1 MASIHEN
8 LSKIINAVFGRDIRQ
23 ALHDGLDAI
32 NKETESTTSR
42 QDYLDRK
49 YDEQIKNMTVQ
60 DPSSAEIV
68 DMRVAANG
76 KTFEKAGDRLNYFD
90 EQLVNKASKD
100 EVDIERKRIDNL
112 AKIPD
117 GSTEGNAELID
128 IRVGDDG
135 VNYPLGGEAV
145 RSQFKN
151 IKDVILPYAFLDFHK
166 RAKELNSSSKEIIG
180 TFDTLRVTEKSSA
193 GTGNGGFNI
202 QIPRNVNSIEFDI
215 EHINFGVNCG
225 FYYFKDGSLKT
236 GYKTY
241 TYPVTNEL
249 RFIKGVKLEIDWDE
263 VDRNM
268 TANGYDNIRFV
279 AWNATG
285 AVING
290 YNYFTNIKVNGFRNN
305 QRLNEAVDY
314 IEKEIVSVVKRGE
327 IGISDIRNRTD
338 VVGESSTMVKWGS
351 SSNFIYN
358 SSTGVISFS
367 YDQPTGNKGFQTPVF
382 SCIGSS
388 LRITGEILSLT
399 GNGLSISLSGKTKSE
414 NKQVYYSIGGVNKVG
429 KFTIECD
436 IQKLF
441 SQREELILN
450 EISIVFSN
458 SGQVNLTVRN
468 IIVEDLDTLKE
479 GENLERILDNM
490 YSNVPLANVKNE
502 NIIIAEAKDL
512 DRWSGGNFT
521 VTNDVLSFTHSTE
534 TGNSG
539 VITSSFTS
547 ATNFVNV
554 KGKVLSLTKYNQSS
568 KMLVYVVGYNTSG
581 VLRYYTIGEILNTG
595 LFNISVDLNNLVVYH
610 ALDLTKS
617 IKILLGSSNKV
628 GIVIEGYT
636 VFEHRIPQSN
646 LITERLDETLIN
658 FDKEITS
665 INSKLTSLDGN
676 KNTSLIAP
684 NGSKYILSVDN
695 DGNLFTIPVIPKKVL
710 FIGNSLLLGHGTF
723 GMCAKDSKN
732 DYYYHVKEYLKAFNP
747 EVICDKQHGAP
758 FEQTE
763 SQAGINSWIANNIN
777 KKATDY
783 DLVVIQ
789 LGDNV
794 NNNARNELFKTSC
807 KQLLQAVRTHM
818 PRARVVW
825 VGEWYY
831 TAQRQEI
838 ISKGCAE
845 TGSTFIDITDL
856 TIKENQGAIGDII
869 TADNGT
875 QTPVTSSGVA
885 SHPGNKG
892 MKAIADRLIEELFK

>member
-1 MASIHEN
+1 MSIQN
-8 LSKIINAVFGRDIRQ
+8 YLNQIKNAVFGKDVRQ
-23 ALHDGLDAI
+23 SIHDAI
-32 NKETESTTSR
+32 KQCYDDASINHDNANMEVKLARGSHTT
-42 QDYLDRK
+42 L
-49 YDEQIKNMTVQ
+49 N
-60 DPSSAEIV
+60 
-68 DMRVAANG
+68 
-76 KTFEKAGDRLNYFD
+76 DRLNESEKNQD
-90 EQLVNKASKD
+90 NLSSQLDTKANKN

-112 AKIPD
+112 SKIPD

-202 QIPRNVNSIEFDI
+202 QIPRNVKIIEFDI

-225 FYYFKDGSLKT
+225 FYYFKGGVLKT
-236 GYKTY
+236 GYRTY
-241 TYPVTNEL
+241 TYPLTSTLKVTKG
-249 RFIKGVKLEIDWDE
+249 IKLIIDWDE
-263 VDRNM
+263 VDKGM
-268 TANGYDNIRFV
+268 AANGADNIRFI

-285 AVING
+285 AALNG

-305 QRLNEAVDY
+305 QHLNEAVDN
-314 IEKEIVSVVKRGE
+314 IEHEMENVIKRGE
-327 IGISDIRNRTD
+327 IGIADIRNRTD
-338 VVGESSTMVKWGS
+338 VVGESSTMFKWGS
-351 SSNFIYN
+351 SSNFVYN

-367 YDQPTGNKGFQTPVF
+367 YDQPTGNNGFQTPVF
-382 SCIGSS
+382 SCIGNL
-388 LRITGEILSLT
+388 LRITGEILTLT
-399 GNGLSISLSGKTKSE
+399 GTGLSVSLSGKTKSE

-429 KFTIECD
+429 KFTVECD

-450 EISIVFSN
+450 TISIVFSN
-458 SGQVNLTVRN
+458 SRQVNLTVRN
-468 IIVEDLDTLKE
+468 LIVEDIDTLKE

-521 VTNDVLSFTHSTE
+521 VTNDVLSFTHPTE

-581 VLRYYTIGEILNTG
+581 VLRYYTIGEISNTG

-628 GIVIEGYT
+628 DIVIEGYT
-636 VFEHRIPQSN
+636 VFENSIPQSN

-665 INSKLTSLDGN
+665 INSKLISLDGN
-676 KNTSLIAP
+676 KNNSLIAP

-695 DGNLFTIPVIPKKVL
+695 DGNLFTIPAIAKKVL

-747 EVICDKQHGAP
+747 EVICDKQHGAQ

-763 SQAGINSWIANNIN
+763 SQAGIDSWIASNIN

-807 KQLLQAVRTHM
+807 KQLLQAIRTHM

-875 QTPVTSSGVA
+875 QTTVTSSGVA